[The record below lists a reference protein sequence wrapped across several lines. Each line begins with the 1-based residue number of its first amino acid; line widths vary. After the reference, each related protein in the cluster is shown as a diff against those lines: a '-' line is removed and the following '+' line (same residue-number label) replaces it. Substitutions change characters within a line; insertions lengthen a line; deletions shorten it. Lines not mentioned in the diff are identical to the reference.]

1 MEEGTVQRMGTVETT
16 EPFATAAGKLTR
28 ALTALTNGALTFA
41 GVGVFA
47 GLFSLYGFA
56 ISGVGGA
63 EFWGWPLVAV
73 SVGAMVLVIA
83 ELASKYPF
91 AGSMYQW
98 PTILAGKRVG
108 WWMGWVYA
116 GALIPLMTAYYASL
130 PVLIHPL
137 FGLAPSFTTDEI
149 IIVIAAVIA
158 VVWNVFRIGILG
170 RIAQW
175 AMVLEL
181 SVVTVVCL
189 LTFILGAKHF
199 GNLTQTGAVTA
210 TSSGAATVHVLNSLG
225 SVFPLFIG
233 AGIFNALWVL
243 YTFENGGTLGEE
255 TVDAERNAPR
265 GVIGAYLF
273 AVACGF
279 VFLLAL
285 TPSIPDMK
293 AAMLGGVPAQNA
305 ITAHLPGGVFKLFLV
320 VVAIGL
326 IVATNTMF
334 TGAVR
339 HIYGMARDG
348 QLPFSAT
355 FARTLKDGSPWAA
368 VLLIGAGSLIP
379 VFVFTTKTSSIVG
392 GATAAMYVAYFLVM
406 SVTLIYRFRGWPRV
420 KGRFSLGRWGL
431 AVNIVAVIGTGLTA
445 LDLLWP
451 RPATNPTYNQISGSS
466 GGVFLKDVPMAW
478 LIICVPLLVG
488 VAFYAVRSR
497 RIHAQP
503 LAIDN
508 YRPQP

>member
-1 MEEGTVQRMGTVETT
+1 MGTAETS
-16 EPFATAAGKLTR
+16 EPQPFTTATGKLSR

-56 ISGVGGA
+56 VSGVGGA
-63 EFWGWPLVAV
+63 EFWGWPLVAI

-98 PTILAGKRVG
+98 PTILAGKQVG

-116 GALIPLMTAYYASL
+116 GALFPLMTGYYASL

-137 FGLAPSFTTDEI
+137 FNLAPSFRTDAI

-158 VVWNVFRIGILG
+158 VVWNIARIGLLG
-170 RIAQW
+170 RLAQW
-175 AMVLEL
+175 AMILEL

-199 GNLTQTGAVTA
+199 GNLTQTATVTA
-210 TSSGAATVHVLNSLG
+210 TATATTTVQALNSVKG
-225 SVFPLFIG
+225 VIPLFIG
-233 AGIFNALWVL
+233 AGVFNALWVL

-255 TVDAERNAPR
+255 TLDAGRNAPR
-265 GVIGAYLF
+265 GVIGAYIF
-273 AVACGF
+273 AVICGF
-279 VFLLAL
+279 LFLLCL

-293 AAMLGGVPAQNA
+293 AAILGGVPAENA
-305 ITAHLPGGVFKLFLV
+305 ITAHLPVGVFKLFLV
-320 VVAIGL
+320 VVCIGL

-334 TGAVR
+334 TGGVR

-348 QLPFSAT
+348 QIPFPRT
-355 FARTLKDGSPWAA
+355 FSRTLRDGSPWTA
-368 VLLIGAGSLIP
+368 VLLIGVLSLVP

-392 GATAAMYVAYFLVM
+392 AATAPMYLAYFLIM
-406 SVTLIYRFRGWPRV
+406 TVTLIYRFRGWPGSRA
-420 KGRFSLGRWGL
+420 GSPSAAGASRS
-431 AVNIVAVIGTGLTA
+431 TS
-445 LDLLWP
+445 WP
-451 RPATNPTYNQISGSS
+451 
-466 GGVFLKDVPMAW
+466 
-478 LIICVPLLVG
+478 
-488 VAFYAVRSR
+488 
-497 RIHAQP
+497 
-503 LAIDN
+503 
-508 YRPQP
+508 

>member
-1 MEEGTVQRMGTVETT
+1 MGTVETS
-16 EPFATAAGKLTR
+16 EPFTTATGKLSR
-28 ALTALTNGALTFA
+28 VLTALTSGALTFA

-56 ISGVGGA
+56 VSGVGGA
-63 EFWGWPLVAV
+63 EFWGWPLVAI

-116 GALIPLMTAYYASL
+116 FALFPLMTAYYASL

-137 FGLAPSFTTDEI
+137 FNLAPSFRTDEI
-149 IIVIAAVIA
+149 IILIAAVTAVLWNIA
-158 VVWNVFRIGILG
+158 RIGILG
-170 RIAQW
+170 RVTKW
-175 AMVLEL
+175 AMILEL

-199 GNLTQTGAVTA
+199 GNLTQTATVTT
-210 TSSGAATVHVLNSLG
+210 TSSGAATIQILG
-225 SVFPLFIG
+225 SLKDVYPLFIG
-233 AGIFNALWVL
+233 AGLFNALWVL

-265 GVIGAYLF
+265 AVIGAYLF
-273 AVACGF
+273 AIACGF
-279 VFLLAL
+279 LFLLCL
-285 TPSIPDMK
+285 TPSIPSMK

-305 ITAHLPGGVFKLFLV
+305 ITAHLPSGVFKLFLV
-320 VVAIGL
+320 VVSIGL

-348 QLPFSAT
+348 QLPFSPT
-355 FARTLKDGSPWAA
+355 FSRTLKDGSPWTA
-368 VLLIGAGSLIP
+368 VLLIGALSLVP

-392 GATAAMYVAYFLVM
+392 GATAAMYLAYFLIM
-406 SVTLIYRFRGWPRV
+406 TVTLIYRFRGWPKV
-420 KGRFSLGRWGL
+420 KGWFSLGRWGIL
-431 AVNIVAVIGTGLTA
+431 VNIVAVIGTGLTA

-451 RPATNPTYNQISGSS
+451 RAATNPTYNQIAGST
-466 GGVFLKDVPMAW
+466 GGNFFKGVPMAW
-478 LIICVPLLVG
+478 LIIGLPLLIG
-488 VAFYAVRSR
+488 VAFYAFRSR
-497 RIHAQP
+497 RIHDHP
-503 LAIDN
+503 LAIDQYN
-508 YRPQP
+508 PEP

>member
-1 MEEGTVQRMGTVETT
+1 MGILETS
-16 EPFATAAGKLTR
+16 EPVTAAGKLTR
-28 ALTALTNGALTFA
+28 ALTAVTNGALTFA

-56 ISGVGGA
+56 ISGVGGV
-63 EFWGWPLVAV
+63 EFWGWPLVAI

-98 PTILAGKRVG
+98 PTLLAGKRAG
-108 WWMGWVYA
+108 WWVGWVYA
-116 GALIPLMTAYYASL
+116 WAMFPLMTAYYASL

-137 FGLAPSFTTDEI
+137 FNLAPSFGTDET

-158 VVWNVFRIGILG
+158 VLWNIARIGVLG
-170 RIAQW
+170 RIAKW

-181 SVVTVVCL
+181 SVVIVVCL
-189 LTFILGAKHF
+189 LTFILGGKHF
-199 GNLTQTGAVTA
+199 GNLTQTATVTT
-210 TSSGAATVHVLNSLG
+210 TSSGAATVQVLHSLS

-233 AGIFNALWVL
+233 AGVFNALWVL

-255 TVDAERNAPR
+255 TLDAERNAPR

-273 AVACGF
+273 AVVCGF
-279 VFLLAL
+279 LFLLCL
-285 TPSIPDMK
+285 TTSIPDMK
-293 AAMLGGVPAQNA
+293 AAMLGGVPAENA
-305 ITAHLPGGVFKLFLV
+305 ITAHLPVGVFKLFLV

-348 QLPFSAT
+348 QIPFSRT
-355 FARTLKDGSPWAA
+355 FSRTLADGSPWTA
-368 VLLIGAGSLIP
+368 VLLIGALSLVP

-392 GATAAMYVAYFLVM
+392 GATAAMYVSYFLIM
-406 SVTLIYRFRGWPRV
+406 TVTLIYRFRGWPRV
-420 KGRFSLGRWGL
+420 KGWFSLGRWGIS
-431 AVNIVAVIGTGLTA
+431 VNVLAVIGTGLTA

-451 RPATNPTYNQISGSS
+451 RPATNPTYNQIGGST
-466 GGVFLKDVPMAW
+466 GGNFLKDVPMAW
-478 LIICVPLLVG
+478 LIIGLPLLIGIV
-488 VAFYAVRSR
+488 FYTVRSK
-497 RIHAQP
+497 RIHDHP
-503 LAIDN
+503 LAIDR
-508 YRPQP
+508 YHPEP

>member
-1 MEEGTVQRMGTVETT
+1 MGTVETS
-16 EPFATAAGKLTR
+16 EQQPFTTATGKLTR

-56 ISGVGGA
+56 VSGVGGA
-63 EFWGWPLVAV
+63 EFWGWPLVAI

-116 GALIPLMTAYYASL
+116 GALFPLMTAYYASL

-137 FGLAPSFTTDEI
+137 FNLAPSFHTDEI
-149 IIVIAAVIA
+149 IIVTAAVIA
-158 VVWNVFRIGILG
+158 VVWNIARIGLLG
-170 RIAQW
+170 RLAQW

-189 LTFILGAKHF
+189 LTFILGGKHF
-199 GNLTQTGAVTA
+199 GNLTQT
-210 TSSGAATVHVLNSLG
+210 ATVTSTSTVQVLG
-225 SVFPLFIG
+225 SLKNVIPLFIG
-233 AGIFNALWVL
+233 AGVFNALWVL

-255 TVDAERNAPR
+255 TLDAGRNAPR
-265 GVIGAYLF
+265 GVIGAYIF
-273 AVACGF
+273 AVICGF
-279 VFLLAL
+279 LFLLCL

-293 AAMLGGVPAQNA
+293 AAMLGGVPAENA
-305 ITAHLPGGVFKLFLV
+305 ITAHLPAGVFKLFLV
-320 VVAIGL
+320 VVSIGL

-334 TGAVR
+334 TGGVR

-348 QLPFSAT
+348 QFPFSRT
-355 FARTLKDGSPWAA
+355 FSRTLSDGSPWTA
-368 VLLIGAGSLIP
+368 VLLVGVLSLVP
-379 VFVFTTKTSSIVG
+379 VFVFTSKTSSIVG
-392 GATAAMYVAYFLVM
+392 GATAAMYVAYFLIM
-406 SVTLIYRFRGWPRV
+406 TVTLIYRFRGWPRV
-420 KGRFSLGRWGL
+420 KGWFSLGRWGI
-431 AVNIVAVIGTGLTA
+431 AVNIVAVIGTGATA

-451 RPATNPTYNQISGSS
+451 RPATNPTYNQISGTA
-466 GGVFLKDVPMAW
+466 GGNFLRDVPMAW
-478 LIICVPLLVG
+478 LIIGVPLLVG
-488 VAFYAVRSR
+488 VVFYAVRHR
-497 RIHAQP
+497 RIHDHP
-503 LAIDN
+503 LAIDQ
-508 YRPQP
+508 YRPEP

>member
-1 MEEGTVQRMGTVETT
+1 MGTVETT
-16 EPFATAAGKLTR
+16 QAPVAAAGKLSR

-47 GLFSLYGFA
+47 GLFSLYGFSMA
-56 ISGVGGA
+56 GVGGS

-108 WWMGWVYA
+108 WWIGWAYA
-116 GALIPLMTAYYASL
+116 MAMFPLMTAYYASL

-137 FGLAPSFTTDEI
+137 FNLAPSFTTDEI

-158 VVWNVFRIGILG
+158 VGWNIIRIGILG

-189 LTFILGAKHF
+189 LTFILGVKHF
-199 GNLTQTGAVTA
+199 GNLTQTATVTTTA
-210 TSSGAATVHVLNSLG
+210 SGAATVQALHGLSNI
-225 SVFPLFIG
+225 FPLFVG
-233 AGIFNALWVL
+233 AGVFNALWVL

-255 TVDAERNAPR
+255 TLDAERNAPR
-265 GVIGAYLF
+265 GVIGAYIF
-273 AVACGF
+273 AIACGF
-279 VFLLAL
+279 LFLLTL

-293 AAMLGGVPAQNA
+293 AAMLGGVPAENA
-305 ITAHLPGGVFKLFLV
+305 ITAHLPAGVFKLFLV

-339 HIYGMARDG
+339 HIYGMARDR
-348 QLPFSAT
+348 QLPFSPT
-355 FARTLKDGSPWAA
+355 FSRTLKDGSPWPA
-368 VLLIGAGSLIP
+368 VLLIGALSLVP
-379 VFVFTTKTSSIVG
+379 VFVFTTKTPSIVG
-392 GATAAMYVAYFLVM
+392 GATADMYVSYFLIM
-406 SVTLIYRFRGWPRV
+406 SVTLIYRFRGWPKV
-420 KGRFSLGRWGL
+420 KGWFALGRWGIL
-431 AVNIVAVIGTGLTA
+431 VNIVAVVGTGLTA
-445 LDLLWP
+445 LNLLWP
-451 RPATNPTYNQISGSS
+451 RPSTNPTYNQIAGTT
-466 GGVFLKDVPMAW
+466 GGFFIKDIPMAW
-478 LIICVPLLVG
+478 LIVGLPLLAG
-488 VAFYAVRSR
+488 VIFYVARHK
-497 RIHAQP
+497 RIHDHA
-503 LAIDN
+503 LAIDQ
-508 YRPQP
+508 YHPEP

>member
-1 MEEGTVQRMGTVETT
+1 MGTIETSET
-16 EPFATAAGKLTR
+16 PETSEPFTPAGKLSR

-47 GLFSLYGFA
+47 GLFSLYGFSVA
-56 ISGVGGA
+56 GVGGA
-63 EFWGWPLVAV
+63 EFWGWPLVAI

-98 PTILAGKRVG
+98 PTILAGKQVG

-116 GALIPLMTAYYASL
+116 GALFPLMTAYYASL

-137 FGLAPSFTTDEI
+137 FNLAPSFHTDET

-158 VVWNVFRIGILG
+158 VVWNIARIGFLG
-170 RIAQW
+170 TMAKW

-189 LTFILGAKHF
+189 VTFILGVKHF
-199 GNLTQTGAVTA
+199 GNLTQTATVTT
-210 TSSGAATVHVLNSLG
+210 TSSGAATVQVLHSLG
-225 SVFPLFIG
+225 AVFPLFIG
-233 AGIFNALWVL
+233 AGVFNALWVL

-255 TVDAERNAPR
+255 TLDAGRNAPR
-265 GVIGAYLF
+265 GVIGAYVF

-279 VFLLAL
+279 LFLLCL
-285 TPSIPDMK
+285 TPSIPSMK
-293 AAMLGGVPAQNA
+293 AAMLGGVPAENA
-305 ITAHLPGGVFKLFLV
+305 ITAHLPVGIFKLFLV
-320 VVAIGL
+320 VVSIGL

-339 HIYGMARDG
+339 HIYGMSRDG
-348 QLPFSAT
+348 QLPFSRT
-355 FARTLKDGSPWAA
+355 FARTLTDGSPWTA
-368 VLLIGAGSLIP
+368 VLLLGVGSLIP

-406 SVTLIYRFRGWPRV
+406 SVTLIYRLRGWPKV
-420 KGRFSLGRWGL
+420 KGWFSLGRWGIL
-431 AVNIVAVIGTGLTA
+431 VNIVAVIGTGLTA

-451 RPATNPTYNQISGSS
+451 RPATNPTYNQIAGTT
-466 GGVFLKDVPMAW
+466 GGFFLKDVPMAW
-478 LIICVPLLVG
+478 LIIGFPLLVG
-488 VAFYAVRSR
+488 VIFYAFRSK
-497 RIHAQP
+497 RIHNHP
-503 LAIDN
+503 LAIDQ
-508 YRPQP
+508 YHPEP

>member
-1 MEEGTVQRMGTVETT
+1 MGTVETT
-16 EPFATAAGKLTR
+16 EPIVPAAGKLSR

-47 GLFSLYGFA
+47 GLFSLYGFS

-116 GALIPLMTAYYASL
+116 GALFPLMTAYYASL

-137 FGLAPSFTTDEI
+137 FNLAPSFTTDEI

-158 VVWNVFRIGILG
+158 VAWNVLRIGVLG
-170 RIAQW
+170 RITQW

-181 SVVTVVCL
+181 SVVTIVCL

-199 GNLTQTGAVTA
+199 GNLTQT
-210 TSSGAATVHVLNSLG
+210 ATVTTSASGTAFVQALSSLKN
-225 SVFPLFIG
+225 VFPLFIG
-233 AGIFNALWVL
+233 AGVFNALWVL

-255 TVDAERNAPR
+255 TLDANRNAPR
-265 GVIGAYLF
+265 GVVGAYLF
-273 AVACGF
+273 AIACGF
-279 VFLLAL
+279 LFLLTL
-285 TPSIPDMK
+285 TPSIPNMK

-305 ITAHLPGGVFKLFLV
+305 ITAHLPTAVFKIFLV
-320 VVAIGL
+320 VVSIGL

-348 QLPFSAT
+348 QLPFSPT
-355 FARTLKDGSPWAA
+355 FARTLKDGSPWTA
-368 VLLIGAGSLIP
+368 VLLIGVLSLVP

-392 GATAAMYVAYFLVM
+392 GATAAMYVAYFLIM
-406 SVTLIYRFRGWPRV
+406 SVTLIYRFRGWPKVR
-420 KGRFSLGRWGL
+420 GYFNLGKWGV

-445 LDLLWP
+445 LNLMWP
-451 RPATNPTYNQISGSS
+451 RLSTNPTYNQISGTS
-466 GGVFLKDVPMAW
+466 GGVFLKDVPMGW
-478 LIICVPLLVG
+478 LIVGVPLLVG
-488 VAFYAVRSR
+488 VAFYAARYK
-497 RIHAQP
+497 RIHDHP
-503 LAIDN
+503 LAIDS
-508 YRPQP
+508 YHPEP

>member
-1 MEEGTVQRMGTVETT
+1 
-16 EPFATAAGKLTR
+16 
-28 ALTALTNGALTFA
+28 
-41 GVGVFA
+41 
-47 GLFSLYGFA
+47 
-56 ISGVGGA
+56 
-63 EFWGWPLVAV
+63 
-73 SVGAMVLVIA
+73 
-83 ELASKYPF
+83 
-91 AGSMYQW
+91 
-98 PTILAGKRVG
+98 
-108 WWMGWVYA
+108 
-116 GALIPLMTAYYASL
+116 
-130 PVLIHPL
+130 
-137 FGLAPSFTTDEI
+137 
-149 IIVIAAVIA
+149 
-158 VVWNVFRIGILG
+158 
-170 RIAQW
+170 
-175 AMVLEL
+175 
-181 SVVTVVCL
+181 
-189 LTFILGAKHF
+189 
-199 GNLTQTGAVTA
+199 
-210 TSSGAATVHVLNSLG
+210 
-225 SVFPLFIG
+225 
-233 AGIFNALWVL
+233 
-243 YTFENGGTLGEE
+243 
-255 TVDAERNAPR
+255 
-265 GVIGAYLF
+265 
-273 AVACGF
+273 
-279 VFLLAL
+279 
-285 TPSIPDMK
+285 
-293 AAMLGGVPAQNA
+293 MLGGVPAENA

-348 QLPFSAT
+348 QFPFSAT

-478 LIICVPLLVG
+478 LILAVPLLVG
-488 VAFYAVRSR
+488 VVFYAVRSR

-503 LAIDN
+503 LAIDK

>member
-1 MEEGTVQRMGTVETT
+1 MGTVETS
-16 EPFATAAGKLTR
+16 EPQPFTTATGKLNR

-63 EFWGWPLVAV
+63 EFWGWPLVAI

-108 WWMGWVYA
+108 WWMGWGYA
-116 GALIPLMTAYYASL
+116 GALFPLMTAYYASL

-137 FGLAPSFTTDEI
+137 FNLAPGFHTDEI
-149 IIVIAAVIA
+149 IILVAAVIA
-158 VVWNVFRIGILG
+158 VVWNIARIGLLG
-170 RIAQW
+170 RLAKW
-175 AMVLEL
+175 AMILEL

-189 LTFILGAKHF
+189 LTFILGGKHF
-199 GNLTQTGAVTA
+199 GNLTQT
-210 TSSGAATVHVLNSLG
+210 ATVSSATTIQTLHSLG
-225 SVFPLFIG
+225 SILPLFIG
-233 AGIFNALWVL
+233 AGVFNALWVL

-255 TVDAERNAPR
+255 TLNAERNAPR

-273 AVACGF
+273 AVVCGF
-279 VFLLAL
+279 LFLLCL

-293 AAMLGGVPAQNA
+293 AAMLGGVPAENA
-305 ITAHLPGGVFKLFLV
+305 ITAHLPVGVFKLFLV

-339 HIYGMARDG
+339 HIYGMARDR
-348 QLPFSAT
+348 QIPFSPT
-355 FARTLKDGSPWAA
+355 FSRTLKDGSPWTA
-368 VLLIGAGSLIP
+368 VLLIGVLSLVP
-379 VFVFTTKTSSIVG
+379 VVVFTTKTASIVG
-392 GATAAMYVAYFLVM
+392 GATADMYVAYFLIM
-406 SVTLIYRFRGWPRV
+406 TVTLIYRLRGWPRV
-420 KGRFSLGRWGL
+420 KGWFSLGRWGIL
-431 AVNIVAVIGTGLTA
+431 VNIVAVIGTGLTA

-451 RPATNPTYNQISGSS
+451 RPATNPTYNQIAGSS
-466 GGVFLKDVPMAW
+466 GGNFLEHIPMAW
-478 LIICVPLLVG
+478 LIIGLPLLIG
-488 VAFYAVRSR
+488 VCFYALRAK
-497 RIHAQP
+497 RIHDHP
-503 LAIDN
+503 LAIDQYN
-508 YRPQP
+508 P